1 MDIVQKYNK
10 KITEFRHLAAF
21 SEKKI
26 KQVVFLG
33 KINIISSTRCYYAK
47 KALEISSPYTRR

>member
-21 SEKKI
+21 SEKKNQASI
-26 KQVVFLG
+26 FFGQNQHNK
-33 KINIISSTRCYYAK
+33 
-47 KALEISSPYTRR
+47 